1 MGNQLAIVEH
11 GQVAETA
18 PQFSFTDM
26 ERMALAFAKSGLF
39 GVQTPD
45 QALAL
50 CLVAHAE
57 GRHPALAA
65 RDYDII
71 QGRPAKKAEA
81 MQRDF
86 LTAGG
91 KIEWHQLDDACADAT
106 FSHPLGGS
114 ARITWDL
121 ARAKAADLGGK
132 PMWKKFP
139 RQMLRSRVVSEG
151 VRTVF
156 PMATSGMYVPEEVRD
171 FDSDKPATPKA
182 LRARDIQADPDANA
196 RAKAEQWVADQ
207 ITAANDATDL
217 DALDAVIQA
226 GNKAVTKLAREH
238 ADLHAKVQEA
248 YEARGHALQGY
259 EPEVEETSQSD
270 AIAALRETI
279 EGANGKASWDEAS
292 AAFHAIEGTLD
303 DETRDELAA
312 ALDARKQYL
321 MRKAG

>member
-1 MGNQLAIVEH
+1 MGNQLAAVEH
-11 GQVAETA
+11 GGQIEAA

-91 KIEWHQLDDACADAT
+91 KIEWHQLDDECADAT

-114 ARITWDL
+114 ARITWDM

-156 PMATSGMYVPEEVRD
+156 PNATSGMYVPEEVRD
-171 FDSDKPATPKA
+171 FDDGKPAAPKA
-182 LRARDIQADPDANA
+182 VRARDIEAKPDADA
-196 RAKAEQWVADQ
+196 RAKAEQWVTDQ
-207 ITAANDATDL
+207 IEAVTNAETL
-217 DALDAVIQA
+217 EALDDVIEA
-226 GNKAVTKLAREH
+226 GRKAVNKLAREH
-238 ADLHAKVQEA
+238 ADLHANVQAA
-248 YEARGHALQGY
+248 YEARAHVLQGY
-259 EPEVEETSQSD
+259 EPEARALEPADD
-270 AIAALRETI
+270 ASIATLREDIAAVN
-279 EGANGKASWDEAS
+279 GAASWKEV
-292 AAFHAIEGTLD
+292 
-303 DETRDELAA
+303 AA
-312 ALDARKQYL
+312 ALNAVEDRLPAEVAAELRAAL
-321 MRKAG
+321 AERKAALQKS